1 MSVID
6 MPGGSQMST
15 YRLQIVSVLVL
26 TCLLI
31 GAAPAETGGT
41 RSVLARADIDGAPGM
56 EFISAVSEYRPG
68 DSIGRHFHHGV
79 ETGYVL
85 QGGVIKPRGKAPVVI
100 PTGAVLKFA
109 RGEHHA
115 GFTVVGDTPL
125 RIFTTHIV
133 DKGKP
138 LFAWVE

>member
-1 MSVID
+1 MKIGQTSL
-6 MPGGSQMST
+6 
-15 YRLQIVSVLVL
+15 YAFLVV
-26 TCLLI
+26 LLI
-31 GAAPAETGGT
+31 GSAQAEQTGQ
-41 RSVLARADIDGAPGM
+41 RNVLARGDVDGAPGM

-68 DSIGRHFHHGV
+68 DSIGRHFHHGH

-85 QGGVIKPRGKAPVVI
+85 QGGMIQPPGREPIEI
-100 PTGAVLKFA
+100 PTGAVLNFA

-138 LFAWVE
+138 LFDWVE

>member
-1 MSVID
+1 MK
-6 MPGGSQMST
+6 T
-15 YRLQIVSVLVL
+15 FHKRIVSSVLFAG
-26 TCLLI
+26 LLL
-31 GAAPAETGGT
+31 GAALAETNGT
-41 RSVLARADIDGAPGM
+41 RTQLARADIDGAPGM
-56 EFISAVSEYRPG
+56 EFISALSEYRPG

-85 QGGVIKPRGKAPVVI
+85 QGGLIKPHGKNPIEI
-100 PTGAVLKFA
+100 PTGAVLNFA

>member
-1 MSVID
+1 MKNCQSSVYAIWLLL
-6 MPGGSQMST
+6 MFGSVQ
-15 YRLQIVSVLVL
+15 
-26 TCLLI
+26 
-31 GAAPAETGGT
+31 AEATGIRT
-41 RSVLARADIDGAPGM
+41 ELARADIDGAPGM
-56 EFISAVSEYRPG
+56 EFISALSEYRPG
-68 DSIGRHFHHGV
+68 DSIGRHFHHGH

-85 QGGVIKPRGKAPVVI
+85 QGGTILPPGRDPIEI
-100 PTGAVLKFA
+100 PTGAVLNFA

-138 LFAWVE
+138 LFDWVE